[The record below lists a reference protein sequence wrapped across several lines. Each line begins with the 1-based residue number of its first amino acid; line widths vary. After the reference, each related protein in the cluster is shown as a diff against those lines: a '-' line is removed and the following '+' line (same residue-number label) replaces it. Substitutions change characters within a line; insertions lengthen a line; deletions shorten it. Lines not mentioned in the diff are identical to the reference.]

1 MNEESPRE
9 KALAAFAEH
18 HGILR
23 TKEALA
29 LGIHPRTLYALRDA
43 GEIERLSRGL
53 YRLANLPPLS
63 HPDLV
68 VVAQRYPMATICLIS
83 ALDFHGLTTQIPH
96 VVDVAIEQ
104 GATRPSLDY
113 PPLRI
118 FHFSGEAWSAGVEV
132 HELDGSEVRIYGPA
146 KSVADAFKYRNK
158 LGLDLALEALDFYR
172 KRTDFSV
179 SELLRYARICRV
191 ENVLRPYLEALV
203 GYQ

>member
-1 MNEESPRE
+1 MNEASPRE
-9 KALAAFAEH
+9 KALAIFAAH
-18 HGILR
+18 GGILR

-53 YRLANLPPLS
+53 YRLADLPPLT

-68 VVAQRYPMATICLIS
+68 VVAQRYPETTICLIS

-132 HELDGSEVRIYGPA
+132 HELDSSEVRIYTPA
-146 KSVADAFKYRNK
+146 KSVADVFKYRNK

-172 KRTDFSV
+172 KRTDFNV
-179 SELLRYARICRV
+179 NELLRYARICRV
-191 ENVLRPYLEALV
+191 ENVLRPYLEALL
-203 GYQ
+203 

>member
-1 MNEESPRE
+1 MNEKSPRE

-118 FHFSGEAWSAGVEV
+118 FHFSGEAWAAGVEV

-146 KSVADAFKYRNK
+146 KSVADAFKYRHK

-172 KRTDFSV
+172 KRTDFNV

-191 ENVLRPYLEALV
+191 ENVLRPYLEALL
-203 GYQ
+203 

>member
-1 MNEESPRE
+1 MNEKSPRE

-23 TKEALA
+23 TKDALA

-68 VVAQRYPMATICLIS
+68 VVAQRYPKATICLIS

-118 FHFSGEAWSAGVEV
+118 FHFSGEAWAAGVEV
-132 HELDGSEVRIYGPA
+132 HKLDGSEVRIYGPA

-172 KRTDFSV
+172 KRTDFNV
-179 SELLRYARICRV
+179 NELLRYTRICRV
-191 ENVLRPYLEALV
+191 ENVLRPYLEALL
-203 GYQ
+203 